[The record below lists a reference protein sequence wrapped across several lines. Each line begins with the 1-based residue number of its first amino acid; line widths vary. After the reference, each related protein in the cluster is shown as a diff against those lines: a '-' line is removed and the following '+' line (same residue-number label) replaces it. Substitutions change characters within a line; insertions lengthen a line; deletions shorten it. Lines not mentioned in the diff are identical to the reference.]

1 MKEIKSLANKLR
13 DQLRTGEADPK
24 NLPKIKRD
32 PPGPDKSQKQLPLPS
47 QVNAATF
54 FNGILNF
61 QVELT
66 EKSLIRVDKRTLNL
80 LKRIKLT
87 HGVDMNRF
95 IVYALHQY
103 LSQHPWLSDYI
114 NQTLKNT
121 EP

>member
-1 MKEIKSLANKLR
+1 MNDIKSLADRLR
-13 DQLRTGEADPK
+13 DQLRTGDAEPSSQPK
-24 NLPKIKRD
+24 SKKAPATDGKRGKKQ
-32 PPGPDKSQKQLPLPS
+32 PPANQE
-47 QVNAATF
+47 NATAF
-54 FNGILNF
+54 FNEILNF
-61 QVELT
+61 QAELT

-114 NQTLKNT
+114 NETLKNSA
-121 EP
+121 P

>member
-1 MKEIKSLANKLR
+1 MNDIKSLADRLR
-13 DQLRTGEADPK
+13 DQLRTGDAEPNGQPK
-24 NLPKIKRD
+24 SKKAPTTDGKR
-32 PPGPDKSQKQLPLPS
+32 GKKQPLAN
-47 QVNAATF
+47 QENATAF
-54 FNGILNF
+54 FNEMLNF
-61 QVELT
+61 QAVLT

-114 NQTLKNT
+114 NETLKNT